1 MSKTSMPEGMK
12 GVMGWVLGVG
22 VIAFIALIM
31 VIIFGNL
38 SGNVGFSTEALS
50 ATNETVTQAE
60 LIANSEL
67 DGGARVGAT
76 TFAIT
81 SVYNGTGGVSISSGN
96 YTLTA
101 STGALTNTTS
111 EFTTE
116 NWLVSYTYVAD
127 EQGKVDSDNIISNYT
142 RSATNTS
149 SQFPTVGTIV
159 GIAILLLILISLLI
173 FAIRKMMG
181 VMNTSGGSSRSSF
194 EGSSRSYS

>member
-127 EQGKVDSDNIISNYT
+127 EQSKIDSDNIISNYT